1 MGRGPG
7 ARTVYNIF
15 IRRANLAYI
24 KANMLIKEDTPIV
37 AMKETKVNP
46 PAQHCEIFESR
57 NSFHELDEL
66 LPVLIVGKDFAT
78 TDDFLL

>member
-1 MGRGPG
+1 
-7 ARTVYNIF
+7 
-15 IRRANLAYI
+15 
-24 KANMLIKEDTPIV
+24 MLIKEDTPIV

>member
-1 MGRGPG
+1 
-7 ARTVYNIF
+7 
-15 IRRANLAYI
+15 
-24 KANMLIKEDTPIV
+24 MLIKEDKPTV

-46 PAQHCEIFESR
+46 PAQHCEIVESR

-78 TDDFLL
+78 TDVNVRPHVISTTTIINVNHTIC